1 MVQRRQTPTN
11 SRSVD
16 RLLALDYFGES
27 FFMKLDAG
35 ITKLNSWS
43 GFVFSVLLILILG
56 GYAGQKLDVLVNNGD
71 IDIFETEI
79 YAYFDDTHSFGA
91 ENDLHL
97 AVAFTA
103 YDSVREPILDPTIG
117 ELAFKA
123 FEWGVDNGTPF
134 VR

>member
-27 FFMKLDAG
+27 FFMKLDQG

-43 GFVFSVLLILILG
+43 GFVFSVLLILIIG
-56 GYAGQKLDVLVNNGD
+56 GYTGQKLDVLVNNGD

-79 YAYFDDTHSFGA
+79 YAYFDETHSLGA
-91 ENDLHL
+91 ENGLHL
-97 AVAFTA
+97 AAAFTG
-103 YDSVREPILDPTIG
+103 YDNVTEPLDPTIG